1 MTTEEYD
8 AGHKLERMQANLA
21 KIEGL
26 SERLMAALARQKQK
40 DAALDGPSS
49 DIYMKAAQAY
59 LAAMLQNPAKVLEHQ
74 IGFWGKTLT
83 HYVEAQQALASG
95 EFKAPADPGPK
106 DRPIQPDPLGEQV
119 VQIDSHMRAVEVAQP
134 DMHDARCQAAAV
146 IGGGLDDLGH
156 LCGPIGGAKAA
167 AAFVM

>member
-26 SERLMAALARQKQK
+26 YERLMAALARQKQK

-59 LAAMLQNPAKVLEHQ
+59 LAAMLQNPRQGAGASDRLLGQ
-74 IGFWGKTLT
+74 NPD
-83 HYVEAQQALASG
+83 ALCRG
-95 EFKAPADPGPK
+95 PAGAG
-106 DRPIQPDPLGEQV
+106 LG
-119 VQIDSHMRAVEVAQP
+119 
-134 DMHDARCQAAAV
+134 
-146 IGGGLDDLGH
+146 
-156 LCGPIGGAKAA
+156 
-167 AAFVM
+167 